1 MCCLPW
7 FWYLPSGESFP
18 KHPIRTQICLKRE
31 VSTFIYIFLFQ
42 CFSVGAEIGNHRND
56 HPYSLV
62 DHCAASIFGGR
73 GAWTGKEQLLLLDA
87 VEHYGFGTWELVSEH
102 VETRTA
108 EGKMYFLEVSWLAWP
123 QFRYLYNFC

>member
-1 MCCLPW
+1 M
-7 FWYLPSGESFP
+7 
-18 KHPIRTQICLKRE
+18 
-31 VSTFIYIFLFQ
+31 
-42 CFSVGAEIGNHRND
+42 GAEIGNHRND

-102 VETRTA
+102 VETRTP
-108 EGKMYFLEVSWLAWP
+108 EGKLICIYIYSRWNNISF
-123 QFRYLYNFC
+123 FYNTTSYIK

>member
-1 MCCLPW
+1 M
-7 FWYLPSGESFP
+7 
-18 KHPIRTQICLKRE
+18 
-31 VSTFIYIFLFQ
+31 FLWFQ

-87 VEHYGFGTWELVSEH
+87 VEHYGFGTWDLVSEH
-102 VETRTA
+102 VETRTP
-108 EGKMYFLEVSWLAWP
+108 EGKIIVSLKIYFVS
-123 QFRYLYNFC
+123 FGHFY